1 MNRRVDLSIGLDHD
15 VGMIHRTEYLRNPA
29 DLQPFVVYNGRIEFW
44 EFCGVLRPDGI
55 STYDQLVLN
64 YMKHGAQ
71 PLQEVTS
78 PHNVEY
84 MVYNCFA
91 NTLFDEIPLNLKVY
105 LSLRISLRIMFERLP
120 TAPTSQELIDR
131 AFRRAKKKAGKKK
144 KRDEPM
150 LQIAGNILS
159 DNLANLVGKYPSFE
173 AIPPFYRDLV
183 DAEVGVDDM
192 RIHLS
197 RVGWAS
203 KQIKIVA
210 REHLTK
216 MRKSQDKAALR
227 RAAFGRMASITRT
240 IEPDLVFLNDSR
252 KKLRKMPTVD
262 PDLPTIIVAGY
273 PNVGKSSF
281 LIRVT
286 GARPEIAEYPFTT
299 QGIGV
304 GHFSHRN
311 QRYQVID
318 TPGLLDRPLSRR
330 NDIELKAVAALHH
343 LPGVVL
349 YILDPSDYCGFP
361 LDEQLALLEDIRSW
375 LDLPILAVANKKDL
389 AGYPGAD
396 FSMATQTGE
405 GVAEVLGRL
414 IEILEHTERD
424 DTGA

>member
-1 MNRRVDLSIGLDHD
+1 
-15 VGMIHRTEYLRNPA
+15 
-29 DLQPFVVYNGRIEFW
+29 
-44 EFCGVLRPDGI
+44 
-55 STYDQLVLN
+55 
-64 YMKHGAQ
+64 
-71 PLQEVTS
+71 
-78 PHNVEY
+78 
-84 MVYNCFA
+84 
-91 NTLFDEIPLNLKVY
+91 
-105 LSLRISLRIMFERLP
+105 MFERLP

-173 AIPPFYRDLV
+173 AVPSFYRDLV

-216 MRKSQDKAALR
+216 MRKSQDKAVLR
-227 RAAFGRMASITRT
+227 RAAFGRMASITRA
-240 IEPDLVFLNDSR
+240 IGPDLVFLNDSR

-304 GHFSHRN
+304 GHFSCRN
-311 QRYQVID
+311 QRYQVVD

-349 YILDPSDYCGFP
+349 YILDPSEYCGFP

-389 AGYPGAD
+389 VGYPDAD
-396 FSMATQTGE
+396 LSMATQTGE
-405 GVAEVLGRL
+405 GIIEVLGRL

-424 DTGA
+424 DPDA

>member
-1 MNRRVDLSIGLDHD
+1 
-15 VGMIHRTEYLRNPA
+15 
-29 DLQPFVVYNGRIEFW
+29 
-44 EFCGVLRPDGI
+44 
-55 STYDQLVLN
+55 
-64 YMKHGAQ
+64 
-71 PLQEVTS
+71 
-78 PHNVEY
+78 
-84 MVYNCFA
+84 
-91 NTLFDEIPLNLKVY
+91 
-105 LSLRISLRIMFERLP
+105 MFERLP

-131 AFRRAKKKAGKKK
+131 AFRRAKKNAGKKK
-144 KRDEPM
+144 NRDEPM

-173 AIPPFYRDLV
+173 SIPPFYHDLV

-210 REHLTK
+210 REYLTK
-216 MRKSQDKAALR
+216 MRKSQDKAVLR

-240 IEPDLVFLNDSR
+240 IGPDLIFLNDSR

-304 GHFSHRN
+304 GHFNHRN

-361 LDEQLALLEDIRSW
+361 LDEQLALLDDIRSW

-389 AGYPGAD
+389 VGYPGAD
-396 FSMATQTGE
+396 LSMATQTGE
-405 GVAEVLGRL
+405 GVAEVLDRL

-424 DTGA
+424 DPDA